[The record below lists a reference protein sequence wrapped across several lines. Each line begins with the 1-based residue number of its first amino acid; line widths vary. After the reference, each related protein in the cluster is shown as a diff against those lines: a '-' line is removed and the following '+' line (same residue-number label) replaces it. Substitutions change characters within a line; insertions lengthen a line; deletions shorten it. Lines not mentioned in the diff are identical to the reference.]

1 MRFATIRSNGQTGL
15 AVSRETGLFAL
26 FPDMADYPGRLDD
39 LVSASAGE
47 LRRIGDAAAERGQR
61 VDAADVEF
69 LPPLARPPKIVCVG
83 LNYVDHTAE
92 SGFVQPAYPTL
103 FSRYASSL
111 CGHGQ
116 DLVRPTLSEQF
127 DFEGEVAVVL
137 GMGGRNISRENALAH
152 VFGYSLFNDA
162 SVRDFQFK
170 TPQWTAGKNFDA
182 TGAFGPFLVTAD
194 EVPPGCRGLTL
205 ETRLNGRVV
214 QQAPI
219 DDMVFDVPVLIEI
232 LSQFMTLEA
241 GDVIVSG
248 TPAGVGMAR
257 NPPLWMKAG
266 DVVEVHVEGLGTLKN
281 VVVDGRGASEGAVPT
296 AA

>member
-1 MRFATIRSNGQTGL
+1 MRFATIRSNGQTGF

-26 FPDMADYPGRLDD
+26 FPNMPHYPGRLED
-39 LVSASAGE
+39 LVSVSAAE
-47 LRRIGDAAAERGQR
+47 LRSIHDDVVRHGRK
-61 VDAADVEF
+61 VDAAEVEF

-92 SGFVQPAYPTL
+92 SGFAQPAYPTL
-103 FSRYASSL
+103 FARYSSSL

-127 DFEGEVAVVL
+127 DFEGEVAVIL
-137 GMGGRNISRENALAH
+137 GAGGRNISRENALGH

-170 TPQWTAGKNFDA
+170 SPQWTAGKNFDA
-182 TGAFGPFLVTAD
+182 TGAFGPFVVTAD
-194 EVPPGCRGLTL
+194 EVPPGCKGMTL
-205 ETRLNGRVV
+205 ETRLNGQVV
-214 QQAPI
+214 QRAPI
-219 DDMVFDVPVLIEI
+219 DDMVFDVATLIEI

-257 NPPLWMKAG
+257 KPPLWMKAG
-266 DVVEVHVEGLGTLKN
+266 DVVEVHVAGLGTLSN
-281 VVVDGRGASEGAVPT
+281 VVVGG
-296 AA
+296 